1 MSPVTGEATPAE
13 QQGTADNPVY
23 VRRIMGLETEYGITN
38 VLDGTRRLG
47 PDEVSRLLF
56 SPIVEKYRSSNI
68 FTENASRLYL
78 DVGAHPEIATAECD
92 SLHQLLAYDRAG
104 DELVQQLA
112 NRAEEELASNGV
124 GGNVFLLKNNTDS
137 MGNSYGCHENYLISR
152 NVLLKH
158 LSSQLLPFL
167 VTRQLICGAGK
178 LTIPSPGAPNEN
190 FEAGFMMSQ
199 RADYMWEGI
208 SSATTRSR
216 PIINTRDEPHAD
228 SSKYRR
234 LHVIVGDSNMS
245 ETTTALKIGSA
256 LLVLEMIEA
265 GAELPNYELANEIR
279 AIRDIARDFT
289 GLTEVTLRSGETAT
303 PLEIQRTFHAAA
315 VQWLERRPEP
325 ECVDGRWLGTPRE
338 QLAPVVELWGRVLD
352 CFETGDFSPVDTE
365 IDWVIKKKLLDGMAS
380 RHGLEITDPRLAQ
393 IDLRYHDIHPTRGL
407 FNVLKRRGQAASI
420 LGEEQIR
427 EAMDQA
433 PATTRAAL
441 RGKFLSAAREH
452 GCATT
457 VDWMR
462 LKINGEFG
470 SEVALPNPFAA
481 TNPQVD
487 GMIASMADL
496 GATDATARG

>member
-1 MSPVTGEATPAE
+1 MEQAAAE
-13 QQGTADNPVY
+13 NPIY

-112 NRAEEELASNGV
+112 SRAEEELAGNGV
-124 GGNVFLLKNNTDS
+124 GGHVFLLKNNTDS

-256 LLVLEMIEA
+256 LLVLEMIET
-265 GAELPNYELANEIR
+265 GVELPNYELANEIR

-289 GLTEVTLRSGETAT
+289 GLTEVKLRSGETAT
-303 PLEIQRTFHAAA
+303 PLEMQRTFHAAA
-315 VQWLERRPEP
+315 LQWLERRPEP
-325 ECVDGRWLGTPRE
+325 ECVEGRWLGTPRE
-338 QLAPVVELWGRVLD
+338 QLEPVVELWGRVLD

-380 RHGLEITDPRLAQ
+380 RHGLELTDPRLAQ

-407 FNVLKRRGQAASI
+407 FNVLKRRGQAAS
-420 LGEEQIR
+420 LLSEEQIR

-433 PATTRAAL
+433 PPTTRAAL
-441 RGKFLSAAREH
+441 RGRFLSAAREH

-470 SEVALPNPFAA
+470 SEVALPDPFAA
-481 TNPQVD
+481 TDSQVD
-487 GMIASMADL
+487 EMIASMADL
-496 GATDATARG
+496 GGADAPARG

>member
-1 MSPVTGEATPAE
+1 MSPVTGDATPTEQAAAE
-13 QQGTADNPVY
+13 NPVY

-92 SLHQLLAYDRAG
+92 SLHQLLACDRAG

-112 NRAEEELASNGV
+112 SRAEEELAGNGV
-124 GGNVFLLKNNTDS
+124 GGHVFLLKNNTDS

-265 GAELPNYELANEIR
+265 GVELPNYELANEIR

-289 GLTEVTLRSGETAT
+289 GLTEVKLRSGETAT
-303 PLEIQRTFHAAA
+303 PLEMQRTFHAAA
-315 VQWLERRPEP
+315 VQWLEHRPEP

-338 QLAPVVELWGRVLD
+338 QLEPVVELWGRVLD

-380 RHGLEITDPRLAQ
+380 RHGLELTDPRLAQ

-420 LGEEQIR
+420 LSEEQIH

-433 PATTRAAL
+433 PTTTRAAL
-441 RGKFLSAAREH
+441 RGRFLSAAREH

-470 SEVALPNPFAA
+470 SEVALPDPFAA
-481 TNPQVD
+481 TDPQVD
-487 GMIASMADL
+487 EMIASMADL
-496 GATDATARG
+496 GGADAPARG

>member
-1 MSPVTGEATPAE
+1 MSPVTGEATPTEQAAAE
-13 QQGTADNPVY
+13 NPVY

-112 NRAEEELASNGV
+112 SRAEEELAGNGV
-124 GGNVFLLKNNTDS
+124 GGHVFLLKNNTDS

-265 GAELPNYELANEIR
+265 GVELPNYELANEIR

-289 GLTEVTLRSGETAT
+289 GLTEVKLRSGETAT
-303 PLEIQRTFHAAA
+303 PLEMQRTFHAAA

-325 ECVDGRWLGTPRE
+325 ECVDRRWLGTPRE
-338 QLAPVVELWGRVLD
+338 QLEPVVELWGRVLD

-380 RHGLEITDPRLAQ
+380 RHGLELTDPRLAQ

-407 FNVLKRRGQAASI
+407 FNVLKRRGQATSI
-420 LGEEQIR
+420 LSEEQIH

-433 PATTRAAL
+433 PTTTRAAL
-441 RGKFLSAAREH
+441 RGRFLSAAREH

-470 SEVALPNPFAA
+470 SEVALPDPFAA
-481 TNPQVD
+481 TDPQVD
-487 GMIASMADL
+487 EMIASMADL
-496 GATDATARG
+496 GGADAPARG

>member
-1 MSPVTGEATPAE
+1 MSPVTGEATPTEQAAAE
-13 QQGTADNPVY
+13 NPVY

-112 NRAEEELASNGV
+112 SRAEEELAGNGV
-124 GGNVFLLKNNTDS
+124 GGHVFLLKNNTDS

-265 GAELPNYELANEIR
+265 GVELPNYELANEIR

-289 GLTEVTLRSGETAT
+289 GLTEVKLRSGETAT
-303 PLEIQRTFHAAA
+303 PLEMQRTFHAAA

-325 ECVDGRWLGTPRE
+325 ECVDGHWLGTPRE
-338 QLAPVVELWGRVLD
+338 QLEPVVDLWGRVLD

-380 RHGLEITDPRLAQ
+380 RYGLELTDPRLAQ

-407 FNVLKRRGQAASI
+407 FNVLKRRGQAASV
-420 LGEEQIR
+420 LSEEQIR

-433 PATTRAAL
+433 PPTTRAAL
-441 RGKFLSAAREH
+441 RGRFLTAAREH
-452 GCATT
+452 GRATT

-481 TNPQVD
+481 TDPQVD
-487 GMIASMADL
+487 EMIASIADL
-496 GATDATARG
+496 GGADAPARG